1 MRERSGDLSGVPIP
15 VRPDKLPVGDWAVD
29 QQHSRLGFIA
39 KHLVMTKIKGRFTSF
54 SGTIHV
60 GETLEDVHAH
70 GVAIAESINTGDLV
84 RDSHLRSRQV
94 LDVESHPTLEMRVS
108 DPVYQP
114 DPLAVHDFLAQAQ
127 LTIKGITMP
136 VSLGI
141 REVFLKVEQP
151 PVLSLRAEAEV
162 NRKDFGLL
170 WPSLLEIKGV
180 IVSEEI
186 QLDLRIEATRTEP

>member
-1 MRERSGDLSGVPIP
+1 MRARSSDSSGVPIP
-15 VRPDKLPVGDWAVD
+15 VSPDNLPVGDWTVD
-29 QQHSRLGFIA
+29 QQRSRLGFIA
-39 KHLVMTKIKGRFTSF
+39 KHLVMTKIRGRFTSF
-54 SGTIHV
+54 QGTIHV
-60 GETLEDVHAH
+60 GESLEDVHAH
-70 GVAIAESINTGDLV
+70 GVAMAESINTSDLV

-94 LDVESHPTLEMRVS
+94 LDVESHPTLEMSVS
-108 DPVYQP
+108 KPVYQP
-114 DPLAVHDFLAQAQ
+114 DPLAVHDFLAEAQ

-141 REVFLKVEQP
+141 REVFLKPEQP

-186 QLDLRIEATRTEP
+186 QLDLRIEATRTGS

>member
-1 MRERSGDLSGVPIP
+1 M
-15 VRPDKLPVGDWAVD
+15 D
-29 QQHSRLGFIA
+29 QKRSRLGFMA
-39 KHLVMTKIKGRFTSF
+39 RHLVMTKIKGRFTNF

-70 GVAIAESINTGDLV
+70 GVAMAESINTSDLV

-94 LDVESHPTLEMRVS
+94 MDVESHPRLEMTVS
-108 DPVYQP
+108 RPVYQQ
-114 DPLAVHDFLAQAQ
+114 DPLAVHDFLAEAQ

-136 VSLGI
+136 VTLGI
-141 REVFLKVEQP
+141 REVFLKPEQP
-151 PVLSLRAEAEV
+151 PVLSFRAEAEV

-186 QLDLRIEATRTEP
+186 QLDLRIEATKAEP

>member
-1 MRERSGDLSGVPIP
+1 MRERSGDFSGVPIP

-29 QQHSRLGFIA
+29 QQQSRLGFIA

-84 RDSHLRSRQV
+84 RDSHLCSRQV
-94 LDVESHPTLEMRVS
+94 LDVESHPTLEMRVF